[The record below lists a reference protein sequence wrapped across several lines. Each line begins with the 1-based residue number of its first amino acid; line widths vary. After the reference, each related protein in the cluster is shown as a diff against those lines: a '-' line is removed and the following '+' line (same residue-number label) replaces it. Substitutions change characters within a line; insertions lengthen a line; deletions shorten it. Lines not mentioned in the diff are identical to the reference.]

1 MMGVLNKALE
11 IQVRGRVMVSGLLL
25 ILHVLLFRIL
35 LLAFIK
41 YIWSPPA
48 QIRLRPGCT
57 GAGAD
62 HPMRWGRGWL
72 GSRHCTPYTIFISQK
87 WIRGANSNCFICF
100 PVKTLLKCRIIA
112 RSDGMFGQLFPVV
125 MSRVFTAKWTEEG
138 GCCELTLLLLRAQRA
153 SM

>member
-100 PVKTLLKCRIIA
+100 PRKNLAEMQNNCKIWRNVWPAISSCNVQGVNSKIDWGRGLLWA
-112 RSDGMFGQLFPVV
+112 YFVPSLGV
-125 MSRVFTAKWTEEG
+125 T
-138 GCCELTLLLLRAQRA
+138 
-153 SM
+153 